1 VQSSIAC
8 SVLFGTIYYF
18 KRKKM
23 LVKVYG
29 SAVIGIE
36 ATAIAFEIIP
46 KIKTR
51 CKINKKN

>member
-1 VQSSIAC
+1 
-8 SVLFGTIYYF
+8 
-18 KRKKM
+18 M

-46 KIKTR
+46 EIKTR
-51 CKINKKN
+51 CKINRKN